1 MINLTCRAGESVL
14 LGDRITIKI
23 VRCANGE
30 VELNV
35 RVSSDISVVHRISE
49 RQDGSWQRSDIDY
62 ECYLD

>member
-1 MINLTCRAGESVL
+1 ML